1 MHHRIKIYFLNCN
14 IIVFKPS
21 LVAGSVQGPGS
32 GFWPGR
38 PDQFLILKKI
48 QNGVVLVKKQKTKV
62 NGLQPC
68 FWPWS
73 TESPGHDF
81 FYFFYQPDPVPAPS
95 RSGLGSTHLT
105 EPGVKTRCN
114 IQMSQI
120 FPQLDGQA
128 HIHPSVSSFSTSY
141 PLL

>member
-1 MHHRIKIYFLNCN
+1 MHHRIKIYFVNCN
-14 IIVFKPS
+14 IIIFKPS
-21 LVAGSVQGPGS
+21 LVAGSVQDPGS

-38 PDQFLILKKI
+38 PDQSLILKKI
-48 QNGVVLVKKQKTKV
+48 QNGVVLVKKKTKV
-62 NGLQPC
+62 NGLQPG
-68 FWPWS
+68 FDGS
-73 TESPGHDF
+73 TESPGPDF
-81 FYFFYQPDPVPAPS
+81 FYFFISPAWFQS
-95 RSGLGSTHLT
+95 RVGRISGWPA

-114 IQMSQI
+114 IQMGQI